1 MTDSDEKTAGEAPRK
16 RPEGEP
22 GRRSTDRKKRA
33 DDDDHH
39 DNRDEEKENKED
51 KDDSDD
57 EDDDE
62 DNDED
67 QGDDKPS
74 KLKDPKVR
82 IGLIVFA
89 VLVVLGL
96 AIWLTYYWTTGRYLQ
111 STDDAFLQAD
121 QVIVS
126 SKIAGYVEEV
136 FVKDNETVKAGQPLL
151 RISRQDSRA
160 AAEQARAQV
169 AQGKASVLQVEA
181 QIQQQRAQIDAADAQ
196 VAGARSTLKNAQTQV
211 DRYTP
216 LVELGA
222 QSAEELTQLRQ
233 ARDQAAAQLA
243 QALAQRRSAARQ
255 VDTLRAQTGV
265 ALAQVDAAE
274 AQARKAD
281 SDLSDTLVSSSID
294 GRIGNK
300 TVEVGQFVQPTTRLM
315 SVVPVQ
321 DLYLVANFKE
331 TQITL
336 MRVGQPVT
344 IEVDAL
350 GGEQLQG
357 TVESFAPGTGA
368 QFALLPP
375 QNATGNFT
383 KIVQRVPVRIH
394 IDDAP
399 EAGKVLLP
407 GLSAVVTVDTIG
419 SKAAKKRIE
428 READRRSDEREAAHD
443 QAVDRDRS
451 ASQPGPGQ

>member
-1 MTDSDEKTAGEAPRK
+1 MPDQDKPTDEERQRDAPADAGRHGGRGTQRRGRDEGRGSNRNESDP
-16 RPEGEP
+16 
-22 GRRSTDRKKRA
+22 
-33 DDDDHH
+33 DDDAS
-39 DNRDEEKENKED
+39 ED
-51 KDDSDD
+51 DADD
-57 EDDDE
+57 EDDE
-62 DNDED
+62 S
-67 QGDDKPS
+67 QDDDDRKPS
-74 KLKDPKVR
+74 RLKDPKVR
-82 IGLIVFA
+82 IGLIVFGI
-89 VLVVLGL
+89 LVVIGL
-96 AIWLTYYWTTGRYLQ
+96 AVWLTYYWTTGRYLQ
-111 STDDAFLQAD
+111 STDDAYLRAD

-136 FVKDNETVKAGQPLL
+136 LVKDNETVNAGQPLL

-169 AQGKASVLQVEA
+169 ARGKASVLQVEA
-181 QIQQQRAQIDAADAQ
+181 QIRQQRAQIDAADAQ
-196 VAGARSTLKNAQTQV
+196 VAGARSALMHAQTQV

-216 LVELGA
+216 LVALGA
-222 QSAEELTQLRQ
+222 QTAEELTQLRQ
-233 ARDQAAAQLA
+233 GRDQAAAQLA

-255 VDTLRAQTGV
+255 VDTLRAQTSV
-265 ALAQVDAAE
+265 AQAQLGAAE
-274 AQARKAD
+274 AQARKAEA
-281 SDLSDTLVSSSID
+281 DLADTLIASSID

-300 TVEVGQFVQPTTRLM
+300 TVEVGQYVQPTTRLM

-350 GGEQLQG
+350 GGDTLQG
-357 TVESFAPGTGA
+357 TVESFSPGTGA

-394 IDDAP
+394 IDEAP
-399 EAGKVLLP
+399 EARKVLLP

-419 SKAAKKRIE
+419 SKPAKQRIE
-428 READRRSDEREAAHD
+428 READRKSDAREQAHD
-443 QAVDRDRS
+443 QAVERDRN
-451 ASQPGPGQ
+451 ASQPGPGR